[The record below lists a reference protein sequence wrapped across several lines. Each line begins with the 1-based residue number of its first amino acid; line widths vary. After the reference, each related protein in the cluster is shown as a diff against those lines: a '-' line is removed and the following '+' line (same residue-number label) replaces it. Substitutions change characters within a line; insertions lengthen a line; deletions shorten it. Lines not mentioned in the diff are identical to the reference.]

1 MTAGLPRPVDLP
13 DPPGSATVLGAALD
27 DLGSAAFTAG
37 LAVHLL
43 GPATVLTGW
52 QGADARVAAGEVA
65 AALGVADELH
75 QCLTVALRR
84 LGEHHDLWLGALAR
98 LAGLRADQAADFA
111 QARAEFGRLLGAAHG
126 GDGTAEPQAQA
137 LVDRL
142 VAAEEVRSAEHAGL
156 LADLDGDAAEVTALL
171 AAASQGLGGSGGTG
185 AATGVTVHLAG
196 LLPGWGRGALTTM
209 GVTAATELTGAGTAA
224 DVRDA
229 TVRWADAVV
238 VPAVAEAFLTALG
251 AEGLAFLLAL
261 LHQQAGTGEEEPLA
275 GLLATALTV
284 GGAGAQPVPRV
295 REVLAAAALPV
306 HDRDARHDE
315 TAVGM
320 GAVLAASGAGPALAA
335 AWGRRLLEREAAQGE
350 RAVDRV
356 SGGRPDPV
364 AAALAAV
371 VRAGDP
377 AAAGRLLHDSS
388 AWDVLLRRGWDDD
401 GRAAVAL
408 VDLAA
413 GSADA
418 DQVARSAMQTLG
430 AGLDP
435 AGGGAGEPDAA
446 EPVDLGAL
454 GQLAGRIGSLLA
466 GQPELLGREL
476 AAAGTGTELSAAQVT
491 GLRGLGLLLTEPAAE
506 QRVTSSLVGGLALG
520 GEHRA
525 ETAGALVAVQE
536 YGHRARYALR
546 FAQVLVDTRS
556 REGIYGLVTAP
567 VDLVRGGR
575 GAPGLGVLVDAGAVL
590 LRSDGRIRIEPD
602 DGPVRTAED
611 AGQLA
616 AVVVTGAAG
625 VRPSGVGT
633 PRGRAAVDAGGAA
646 FARTSRVLTLPTLP
660 DRYTGST
667 TGALVH
673 DVVEGLTSDALG
685 PPSKPERRRR

>member
-1 MTAGLPRPVDLP
+1 MTVGLPRPVDLP
-13 DPPGSATVLGAALD
+13 DPPGSATALGAALD
-27 DLGSAAFTAG
+27 DLGSAAFAAG

-75 QCLTVALRR
+75 RCLTVALSR

-98 LAGLRADQAADFA
+98 LQGLRADQAADFA
-111 QARAEFGRLLGAAHG
+111 QARAEFGRLLAATHR

-142 VAAEEVRSAEHAGL
+142 VAAEEARCTEHAGL
-156 LADLDGDAAEVTALL
+156 LADLDGDAAEVAALL
-171 AAASQGLGGSGGTG
+171 AAASQGLGGSGRTG
-185 AATGVTVHLAG
+185 SATGVTVHLAG

-209 GVTAATELTGAGTAA
+209 GVTAATELTGPGTAA

-229 TVRWADAVV
+229 TVRWADAVA

-251 AEGLAFLLAL
+251 AEGLTFLLAL
-261 LHQQAGTGEEEPLA
+261 LHQQAGTGEEVPLA

-284 GGAGAQPVPRV
+284 GGAGGEPAPRV
-295 REVLAAAALPV
+295 REVLAATALPV
-306 HDRDARHDE
+306 HDRDPRHDE
-315 TAVGM
+315 LAVGM
-320 GAVLAASGAGPALAA
+320 GVVLAAPGAGPALAG

-356 SGGRPDPV
+356 AAGRPDPV
-364 AAALAAV
+364 AAALTAV

-377 AAAGRLLHDSS
+377 EAAGRMLHASS
-388 AWDVLLRRGWDDD
+388 AWDVVLRRGWDDG

-413 GSADA
+413 DSADA
-418 DQVARSAMQTLG
+418 DHVARSALQALG

-435 AGGGAGEPDAA
+435 AGGGTG
-446 EPVDLGAL
+446 EPVDLGTL

-476 AAAGTGTELSAAQVT
+476 AAAGTGEDLTSAQVT
-491 GLRGLGLLLTEPAAE
+491 GLRGLGLLLTESAAE

-556 REGIYGLVTAP
+556 REGVYGLVTAP
-567 VDLVRGGR
+567 VDLVRR
-575 GAPGLGVLVDAGAVL
+575 ARVATGLGVLVDAGGVL
-590 LRSDGRIRIEPD
+590 LQSDGRIRIEPD

-633 PRGRAAVDAGGAA
+633 PAGRTAVDAGSAA
-646 FARTSRVLTLPTLP
+646 FARASGVLTLPTLP

-673 DVVEGLTSDALG
+673 DVVEGLVSDALG
-685 PPSKPERRRR
+685 PPSEGERRRR